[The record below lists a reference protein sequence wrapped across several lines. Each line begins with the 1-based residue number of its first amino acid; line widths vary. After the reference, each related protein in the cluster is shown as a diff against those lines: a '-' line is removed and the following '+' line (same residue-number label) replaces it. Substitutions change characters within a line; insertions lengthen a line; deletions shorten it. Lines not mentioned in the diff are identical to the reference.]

1 MYYVK
6 NVNLFYILG
15 KPRQYAKDSQVLDK
29 LGIGKND
36 SLDITLRILLYPPSN
51 TFQWILSKNVS
62 ESAVINNGTDG
73 YILTHTIVD
82 NEQNISLFKQYV
94 TNEEFGNYTITVT
107 NSVGN
112 FTKIYQVNAASK

>member
-1 MYYVK
+1 M
-6 NVNLFYILG
+6 FYILG
-15 KPRQYAKDSQVLDK
+15 KPRQYTKDSQVLDK

-36 SLDITLRILLYPPSN
+36 SLNITLRILLYPPSN
-51 TFQWILSKNVS
+51 TFQWILSKNVN

-73 YILTHTIVD
+73 YILTNTIVD
-82 NEQNISLFKQYV
+82 NEQNITLFKQNV

-112 FTKIYQVNAASK
+112 FTKMYQVNAASK